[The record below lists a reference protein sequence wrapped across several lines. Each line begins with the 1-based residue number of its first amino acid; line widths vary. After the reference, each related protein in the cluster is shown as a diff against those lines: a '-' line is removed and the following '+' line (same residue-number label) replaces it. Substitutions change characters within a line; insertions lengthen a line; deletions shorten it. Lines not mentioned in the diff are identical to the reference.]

1 MNAQEILSQIQQA
14 RQQRPLFLEKMKQRQ
29 KEGLK
34 VAKQSADILKKQF
47 SVTRV
52 VLFGSLLNPETM
64 SPHSDIDLA
73 VWGLPETDLFR
84 AGAMIERGHQF
95 TIDLV
100 EAEKAKPHIL
110 KAIYQGIEIRQF
122 P

>member
-1 MNAQEILSQIQQA
+1 MNGQEILSQIKQA
-14 RQQRPLFLEKMKQRQ
+14 RQQRSLFLEKMKQRQ
-29 KEGLK
+29 KEGLLI
-34 VAKQSADILKKQF
+34 AEQSADILKKNF
-47 SVTRV
+47 GVTRV

-73 VWGLPETDLFR
+73 VWGLPETSLFR

-100 EAEKAKPHIL
+100 KAEKAKPHIL
-110 KAIYQGIEIRQF
+110 KAIQQGIEL
-122 P
+122 

>member
-1 MNAQEILSQIQQA
+1 MNYQDIITRIKQDRE
-14 RQQRPLFLEKMKQRQ
+14 QRPALLEKMKDRQ
-29 KEGLK
+29 KKGLEIAQK
-34 VAKQSADILKKQF
+34 SANILKEKF
-47 SVTRV
+47 GVKRV

-73 VWGLPETDLFR
+73 VWGLPEASIFR
-84 AGAMIERGHQF
+84 AGAMIEKGHRF

-110 KAIYQGIEIRQF
+110 KAIEQGIEL
-122 P
+122 

>member
-1 MNAQEILSQIQQA
+1 MNAQQILSQIQQA
-14 RQQRPLFLEKMKQRQ
+14 RQQRPDFIQNMKQRQ

-34 VAKQSADILKKQF
+34 IAQNSADLLKQKF
-47 SVTRV
+47 GVTRV

-73 VWGLPETDLFR
+73 VWGLPETKIFQ
-84 AGAMIERGHQF
+84 AGAMIEQGHRF

-110 KAIYQGIEIRQF
+110 KAIQQGIEL
-122 P
+122 

>member
-100 EAEKAKPHIL
+100 VAEKAKPHIL
-110 KAIYQGIEIRQF
+110 KAIYQGIEL
-122 P
+122 